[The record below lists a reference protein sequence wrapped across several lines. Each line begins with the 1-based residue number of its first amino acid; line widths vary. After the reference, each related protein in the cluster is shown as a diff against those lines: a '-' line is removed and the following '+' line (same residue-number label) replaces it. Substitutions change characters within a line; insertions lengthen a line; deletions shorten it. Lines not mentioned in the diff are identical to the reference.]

1 MSKMA
6 PEPNGRN
13 MRVEDFETRSVLA
26 AINDALRARIR
37 ATHEETARLEEEA
50 ARLEE
55 EAARLEEEV
64 ACLKD
69 ENTRLQKE
77 YAAKGRVLKRL
88 QAEAYRLAKKR
99 A

>member
-1 MSKMA
+1 MA

-55 EAARLEEEV
+55 EV